1 MSQQKEEVDVLVF
14 DSGVGG
20 LSVLQAI
27 REELP
32 GLRFA
37 FVADN
42 AGLPYG
48 KKEASWLVQRVN
60 AVIATALEQCD
71 ARLIVIACNTAST
84 VVLPSLRAKHPMP
97 IVGVVPAIK
106 PAAQL
111 SKAKCIGLLA
121 TPATV
126 QRAYTDSLIQEFAA
140 DCQVVR
146 VGSSRLV
153 EIAEDKMRGLPF
165 PYEEFRAICS
175 DFATHQPRPDVIVL
189 GCTHF
194 PLLLREC
201 KTLFPDV
208 AWLDSGHAIARR
220 VKELLPEQDK
230 PSAPQADKAYFSL
243 MDSGVQALKPSLLAF
258 GLKEVIPLN
267 LPPGTIL
274 P

>member
-1 MSQQKEEVDVLVF
+1 MRKVVDVLVF

-27 REELP
+27 RSELP
-32 GLRFA
+32 DTRFC

-60 AVIATALEQCD
+60 GVIAAALEKVEAQI
-71 ARLIVIACNTAST
+71 IVIACNTAST
-84 VVLPSLRAKHPMP
+84 VVLPSLRARSAIP

-111 SKAKCIGLLA
+111 SRKRCIGLLA

-153 EIAEDKMRGLPF
+153 DLAEAKMRGEPVPMDELRSICGPF
-165 PYEEFRAICS
+165 KDDPA
-175 DFATHQPRPDVIVL
+175 PDVIVL

-194 PLLLREC
+194 PLLSKELLEIM
-201 KTLFPDV
+201 PDV
-208 AWLDSGHAIARR
+208 SCLDSGHAIAKRVRALTHKASGRR
-220 VKELLPEQDK
+220 SEGREV
-230 PSAPQADKAYFSL
+230 AYFTAF
-243 MDSGVQALKPSLLAF
+243 DAGIEALRPSLKAF
-258 GLKEVIPLN
+258 GLTEANELE
-267 LPPGTIL
+267 LPHGIVQP
-274 P
+274 